1 VERKCINRTG
11 AHKKVYLHA
20 TVQMN
25 WNIFNG
31 GLSQE
36 QSGQPTCV
44 GTINVGQPENLL
56 TTLTFM
62 PFQVLFMTSLNALYS
77 GNKNVF

>member
-1 VERKCINRTG
+1 MNRAG

-20 TVQMN
+20 AVQMK
-25 WNIFNG
+25 WNMFNG

-36 QSGQPTCV
+36 ESGQPTCM

-56 TTLTFM
+56 TTLAFM
-62 PFQVLFMTSLNALYS
+62 PLTIIFRFYS
-77 GNKNVF
+77 GSR